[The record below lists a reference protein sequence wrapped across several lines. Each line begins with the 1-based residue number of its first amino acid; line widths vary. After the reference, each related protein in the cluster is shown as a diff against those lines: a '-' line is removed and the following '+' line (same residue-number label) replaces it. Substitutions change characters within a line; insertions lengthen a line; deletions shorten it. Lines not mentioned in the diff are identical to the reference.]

1 MDDHPNGNG
10 RPVRGSGPR
19 PDRQGQDGAGSLH
32 PRRRVLVTGVAGFVG
47 SNLAEALIARGHE
60 VVGVDAFTDS
70 YARWHKER
78 NLLALRGSP
87 RFRFHEADL
96 RTAPLDPLLEGVD
109 TVFNEAAFP
118 GLPRSWSEVDDY
130 VGCNLLAV
138 ARLIDASRRQQVRRF
153 VQASTSSVY
162 GESAV
167 GDEEQPT
174 RPVSPYGMSKL
185 AAESLLLA
193 HVHAHGFPA
202 VILRYFSIYGPRQ
215 RPDMAYHIF
224 VEALR
229 AGVPITVFGDGH
241 QSRSNTFVSDCV
253 DGTIAAAGSGHIG
266 EIYNLGGGVAL
277 ELGDAI
283 ELIASTLGVTPDIAY
298 AAPRAGDQRTTMADT
313 SKARDHFGYRPKVEP
328 AAGLAS
334 QVRWHVDVTEGDR
347 GWRLTRPWLT
357 TDTAGTPA
365 SPLGV
370 AVGGP

>member
-1 MDDHPNGNG
+1 
-10 RPVRGSGPR
+10 
-19 PDRQGQDGAGSLH
+19 
-32 PRRRVLVTGVAGFVG
+32 
-47 SNLAEALIARGHE
+47 
-60 VVGVDAFTDS
+60 
-70 YARWHKER
+70 
-78 NLLALRGSP
+78 
-87 RFRFHEADL
+87 
-96 RTAPLDPLLEGVD
+96 VD

-138 ARLIDASRRQQVRRF
+138 ARLIDACRRQHVRRF

-162 GESAV
+162 GEFAI
-167 GDEEQPT
+167 GDEAQPT

-229 AGVPITVFGDGH
+229 ARVPITVFGDGH
-241 QSRSNTFVSDCV
+241 QSRSNTFVTDCV
-253 DGTIAAAGSGHIG
+253 DGTLAAAESGRIG

-283 ELIASTLGVTPDIAY
+283 ELIAGSLGVTPVVTY
-298 AAPRAGDQRTTMADT
+298 APARAGDQRTTWADT
-313 SKARDHFGYRPKVEP
+313 SKAHEDFGYRPKVEP
-328 AAGLAS
+328 VAGLAA
-334 QVRWHVDVTEGDR
+334 QVQWHVDVAEGDR
-347 GWRLTRPWLT
+347 GWRLMGSWLT
-357 TDTAGTPA
+357 SDTAGTPA
-365 SPLGV
+365 TPMGV
-370 AVGGP
+370 PVGGL